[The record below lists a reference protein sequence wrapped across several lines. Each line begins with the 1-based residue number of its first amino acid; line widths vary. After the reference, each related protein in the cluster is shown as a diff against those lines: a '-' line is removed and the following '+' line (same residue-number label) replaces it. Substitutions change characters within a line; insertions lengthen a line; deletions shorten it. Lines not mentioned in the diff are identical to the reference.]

1 MQFSQGEQ
9 SRHLPSLVEGNVGEL
24 AQQGEGSNSHPTTG
38 NSSLMANG
46 RDDTD
51 GLALKMDPSIPPNAW
66 EYNEILDVFGFG
78 KVQWLLLINSGLLT
92 ITSMAAQLAVGII
105 GISSQCEFN
114 MSQGEKGVMMAACV
128 AGLVISTYLCG
139 YLCDIWGRRA
149 VLMWAMFIA
158 NFLQFVSMFVTN
170 IWVFNLLNFLIGI
183 SLGGVSASIY
193 CYLGEF
199 ICNKYRAVAINYS
212 TMFVSVTAIY
222 VPAISWLVLSGEWS
236 WEITSSFVFRP
247 WRLII
252 LLSLLPGFIA
262 ALMLLVFPESPI
274 FLLAQGK
281 HKEAVEALDW
291 VAKVNTGLHLET
303 LLKTPHITLK
313 PEELSEA
320 ALLTTGSG
328 CSILSNI
335 WKATVP
341 LFHKPHGKNVI
352 LAVTVMMGMLFSSN
366 GMQIWFPEIVNRS
379 AGGAGDATI
388 CTVLDA
394 SYARDRIMAT
404 NNTMTK
410 DVICDDTISTKTY
423 VDNIVV
429 GLAFLVGFSIQGAL
443 LNPLGRKN
451 VLLASLAVGA
461 VCGLLLHVVTDTTG
475 ILILFCLYILLPGLS
490 MSIMCGALVDLV
502 PTQLKGKTMS
512 MGLTLGRVGLIASSN
527 LIAAML
533 EPYCNGIFAII
544 TLVIIGCA
552 GLVYFLPI

>member
-1 MQFSQGEQ
+1 MQFSNGEQ
-9 SRHLPSLVEGNVGEL
+9 SRSLSASLGQGKEGGN
-24 AQQGEGSNSHPTTG
+24 QGEGKSDIRIKNYT
-38 NSSLMANG
+38 NDM
-46 RDDTD
+46 
-51 GLALKMDPSIPPNAW
+51 ALKMESTNPPNVW
-66 EYNEILDVFGFG
+66 EYNEILEVFGFG
-78 KVQWLLLINSGLLT
+78 KVQWLLLINSGLMT

-105 GISSQCEFN
+105 GISSQCEFQ
-114 MSQGEKGVMMAACV
+114 MTQGEKGVMMAACV

-139 YLCDIWGRRA
+139 YLCDILGRRA

-158 NFLQFVSMFVTN
+158 NFLQLLSMFVTN
-170 IWVFNLLNFLIGI
+170 IWVFNFLNFLIGI
-183 SLGGVSASIY
+183 SLGGVSAAIY

-222 VPAISWLVLSGEWS
+222 VPAISWLILSGQWS
-236 WEITSSFVFRP
+236 WEITTTFTFKP

-252 LLSLLPGFIA
+252 LLTLLPGFIA
-262 ALMLLVFPESPI
+262 ACMLLVFPESPI

-281 HKEAVEALDW
+281 HEQAVKALNW
-291 VAKVNTGLHLET
+291 VSKLNTGLNLEI

-313 PEELSEA
+313 PEELSDG
-320 ALLTTGSG
+320 ALIIGASG
-328 CSILSNI
+328 CSIISNI
-335 WKATVP
+335 WKATLP

-379 AGGAGDATI
+379 AGGSGNSTI
-388 CTVLDA
+388 CSLLDN
-394 SYARDRIMAT
+394 SYARDRLMGV
-404 NNTMTK
+404 NNTDSADM
-410 DVICDDTISTKTY
+410 VCDDTISTKTY

-451 VLLASLAVGA
+451 VLLASLVVGSF
-461 VCGLLLHVVTDTTG
+461 CGLLLHVVTDTTG
-475 ILILFCLYILLPGLS
+475 ILVLFCLYILLPGLS

-533 EPYCNGIFAII
+533 ETYCNGIFAII